1 MGVGEGGNWNALRKG
16 EKERGS
22 DRERRAR
29 GLGKGVR
36 GERLAKEAMEGVAG
50 SKKEGQGDA
59 DQERERERVRGKER
73 RR

>member
-1 MGVGEGGNWNALRKG
+1 MGEG

-22 DRERRAR
+22 DREKRAR
-29 GLGKGVR
+29 GWGQGVR

-59 DQERERERVRGKER
+59 EQEREREKER
-73 RR
+73 RRW